1 MGTSHQRS
9 ARRFRVRIRIEAALR
24 KRRTSGMR
32 IEPFGQGLGRIAD
45 PRELDVETVE
55 AGREGVLHDLAGD
68 VLGSDWRNIPFGAG
82 WRCGTHAGTGG

>member
-1 MGTSHQRS
+1 
-9 ARRFRVRIRIEAALR
+9 
-24 KRRTSGMR
+24 MR

-68 VLGSDWRNIPFGAG
+68 VLGSDWPNIPFGAG
-82 WRCGTHAGTGG
+82 WSCGTHASTGG